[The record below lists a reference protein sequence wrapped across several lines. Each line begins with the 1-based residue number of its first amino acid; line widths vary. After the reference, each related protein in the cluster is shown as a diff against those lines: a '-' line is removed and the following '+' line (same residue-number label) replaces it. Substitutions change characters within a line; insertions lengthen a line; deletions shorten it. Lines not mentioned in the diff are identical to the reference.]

1 MFRCAAVC
9 PAAPLTA
16 WSILG
21 PRVSFLVDMMEKMG
35 CKMQPGFFSSVECE
49 GQINGGFHLDEEGK
63 PGVRGALLW
72 LWLWL

>member
-1 MFRCAAVC
+1 MYARLLSMIRWLLSTDVGSA
-9 PAAPLTA
+9 
-16 WSILG
+16 G

-63 PGVRGALLW
+63 PGVRAAVAIALA
-72 LWLWL
+72 